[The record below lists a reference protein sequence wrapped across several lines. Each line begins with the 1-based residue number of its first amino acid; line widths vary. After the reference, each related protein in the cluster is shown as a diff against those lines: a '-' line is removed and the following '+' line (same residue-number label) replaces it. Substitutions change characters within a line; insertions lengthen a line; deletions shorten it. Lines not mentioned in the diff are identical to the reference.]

1 MKKMKY
7 SMKKFLKYGLGVLTA
22 TVLVVSVAYTPDYF
36 EISKQLDIFT
46 NVFKE
51 VNLYYVDETE
61 PGELMDEAIV
71 SMLSSLDPYTNYIP
85 EEMVEDY
92 KIQTTGNYGGIGA
105 GIRTHD
111 GKIVV
116 TMPYEGFAA
125 DKAGLMAGDII
136 LTVDGKSVEGKSTED
151 VSKILK
157 GAPGTKFTMTISRDG
172 EHITKEIERE
182 EVQVKSVPYYGMLN
196 SGIGYISLNSFT
208 DKATTEVRE
217 AFTDLRKSN
226 DLKGLILDLRGNP
239 GGLLSEA
246 VNITN
251 LFVDKGR
258 EVVKTKGKMEE
269 WEKTYRTLNKP
280 MDTNIPLAVLINRGS
295 ASASEI
301 VSGTLQDYDRAVIIG
316 QRSFGKGLVQQ
327 TRKLSYGAQLKVT
340 IAKYYTPSGRCI
352 QAINYAER
360 AEDGS
365 VSKIPDSLRTRFET
379 VNGRPVFDGGGIDPD
394 ITVDDEELS
403 NAIIALYQKLLI
415 FDYATVYK
423 RNHPS
428 IAPAANFELTDQ
440 EYQAFLSWLGQKD
453 FDYQTKTEQKLEELK
468 KFAEKENYL
477 DGLEADINS
486 LMAKYSREEDE
497 DLKSYEKEIRILLEE
512 EIVSRYY
519 YERGRIQNAIEHDD
533 DVKEAL
539 KVLNDSPK
547 YTNILTVASN

>member
-1 MKKMKY
+1 MKY

>member
-1 MKKMKY
+1 
-7 SMKKFLKYGLGVLTA
+7 MKKFLKYGLGVLTA

-217 AFTDLRKSN
+217 AFTELRKSN

-440 EYQAFLSWLGQKD
+440 EYEAFLSWLGQNN

-486 LMAKYSREEDE
+486 LMAKYSREENE
-497 DLKSYEKEIRILLEE
+497 DLQSYEKEIRILLEE

>member
-1 MKKMKY
+1 
-7 SMKKFLKYGLGVLTA
+7 MKKFMRLGVGILTA
-22 TVLVVSVAYTPDYF
+22 AVLAVSVAYTPDYF

-46 NVFKE
+46 NIFKE

-61 PGELMDEAIV
+61 PGELMDEAII

-105 GIRTHD
+105 GIRSRD
-111 GKIVV
+111 GEMII

-136 LTVDGKSVEGKSTED
+136 LTVDGKSVAGKSTED

-157 GAPGTKFTMTISRDG
+157 GAPGTKFTITISRDG
-172 EHITKEIERE
+172 EKITKEIERE
-182 EVQVKSVPYYGMLN
+182 EVQVKSVPYYGMLT
-196 SGIGYISLNSFT
+196 SGIGYISLNNFT

-217 AFTDLRKSN
+217 AFTDLKKNN
-226 DLKGLILDLRGNP
+226 DMKGLVLDLRGNP

-251 LFVDKGR
+251 LFVDKGK

-280 MDTNIPLAVLINRGS
+280 MDTEIPLVVLINRGS

-365 VSKIPDSLRTRFET
+365 VTKIPDSLRTRFET
-379 VNGRPVFDGGGIDPD
+379 INGRPVYDGGGIDPD
-394 ITVDDEELS
+394 ISVDNSEVS
-403 NAIIALYQKLLI
+403 NAIIALYQKMLL
-415 FDYATVYK
+415 FDYATEYRK
-423 RNHPS
+423 NHPA
-428 IAPAANFELTDQ
+428 IAPAADFELTDA
-440 EYQAFLSWLGQKD
+440 EYQAFLAWLDLKD
-453 FDYQTKTEQKLEELK
+453 FEYETKTEQKLEELK
-468 KFAEKENYL
+468 VFAEKENYL
-477 DGLEADINS
+477 ADLEADINA
-486 LMAKYSREEDE
+486 LMAKYSKEENQ
-497 DLKSYEKEIRILLEE
+497 DLKAYETDIRILLEE

-519 YERGRIQNAIEHDD
+519 YERGRIQNAIVHDD

-539 KVLNDSPK
+539 QVLIDSPK
-547 YTNILTVASN
+547 YNNILTVASN

>member
-1 MKKMKY
+1 
-7 SMKKFLKYGLGVLTA
+7 MKKFLKYGLGVLTA